1 MALYTGMAGSPITYL
16 TEAMTAEQT
25 TATVS
30 DGTALPEAPNLCTI
44 GFGEYIETMEVE
56 TKMDYEKILQ
66 RIGEL
71 EEMEFNMNAL
81 SSQKRLEL
89 AQKEAEAAEIR
100 KVINANNFVNTEEY
114 KELQELRI
122 TKKWLE
128 K

>member
-1 MALYTGMAGSPITYL
+1 
-16 TEAMTAEQT
+16 
-25 TATVS
+25 
-30 DGTALPEAPNLCTI
+30 
-44 GFGEYIETMEVE
+44 
-56 TKMDYEKILQ
+56 MDYEKILQ

-71 EEMEFNMNAL
+71 EQMELNMNAL

-100 KVINANNFVNTEEY
+100 KVINDNDFMNTEEY

-128 K
+128 R